1 MQPTLTQQ
9 TARTVW
15 LNVPLT
21 VELRKQLKIE
31 AARREQ
37 TSREFVLDA
46 IKAAMR
52 GQNRGIKQPS

>member
-1 MQPTLTQQ
+1 MNTTLTQQ
-9 TARTVW
+9 VERTVW

-21 VELRKQLKIE
+21 VELRKRLKIE

-37 TSREFVLDA
+37 TSREFVLEA

-52 GQNRGIKQPS
+52 ERDKGTYKAS

>member
-1 MQPTLTQQ
+1 MNTTLTQQ
-9 TARTVW
+9 SERTVW
-15 LNVPLT
+15 LNVPMT
-21 VELRKQLKIE
+21 VDLRKRLKIE

-52 GQNRGIKQPS
+52 VQDKGTSKAS